1 MNEKL
6 SFIVE
11 FKDKAT
17 KGLKDIKKNVEG
29 AKKSTSGL
37 KKETS
42 GLRKMFDGVKKTS
55 KNAFDGLK
63 NTAKGATD
71 KIKGMFTGLG
81 PAIAGGLAA
90 IGIASFGKEVLQVG
104 MDFDQAMSKVY
115 ALNANNEESWDSLR
129 AKAKE
134 LGSTTAFSA
143 SQAAGALEELSM
155 AGLSAEEAIGVVDD
169 TLMLAQASG
178 MELADAAG
186 AMTSTMAQFGLKGK
200 ESAKMVSDQLAKA
213 ATSAKTD
220 VAGLGEGLKY
230 VGASAKASNIPLNDT
245 LATLGMLNDAG
256 IEGSKNMA
264 GPTRLETAC

>member
-11 FKDKAT
+11 FKEKAT
-17 KGLKDIKKNVEG
+17 AGLKKVKKSTDD
-29 AKKSTSGL
+29 AKKSVDGL

-42 GLRKMFDGVKKTS
+42 GLKKAMGSISGAGKKAFGSIKSTAS
-55 KNAFDGLK
+55 NALSGIKNSLK
-63 NTAKGATD
+63 
-71 KIKGMFTGLG
+71 GLG
-81 PAIAGGLAA
+81 PAIAGAFAVAGVV
-90 IGIASFGKEVLQVG
+90 SFGKEVMSVG
-104 MDFDQAMSKVY
+104 MNFDQAMSEVY
-115 ALNANNEESWDSLR
+115 ALNAKNEDSWDSLR
-129 AKAKE
+129 EKAKE
-134 LGSTTAFSA
+134 LGSSTAYSA
-143 SQAAGALEELSM
+143 SEAAGALKELSM
-155 AGLSAEEAIGVVDD
+155 AGLEADDAIAVVDD

-186 AMTSTMAQFGLKGK
+186 AMTSTMAQFGLEGA

-230 VGASAKASNIPLNDT
+230 VGASAKASGIPLNDT

>member
-63 NTAKGATD
+63 NSAKGAAD

-90 IGIASFGKEVLQVG
+90 VGAVSFGKDILQVG
-104 MDFDQAMSKVY
+104 MQFDSMMSEVQALSGATGDDLDK
-115 ALNANNEESWDSLR
+115 LR
-129 AKAKE
+129 QKAKD
-134 LGSTTAFSA
+134 LGSSTKFSA
-143 SQAAGALEELSM
+143 SE
-155 AGLSAEEAIGVVDD
+155 SAEAFKFMSKQKAMD
-169 TLMLAQASG
+169 THTEMCA
-178 MELADAAG
+178 
-186 AMTSTMAQFGLKGK
+186 
-200 ESAKMVSDQLAKA
+200 
-213 ATSAKTD
+213 
-220 VAGLGEGLKY
+220 
-230 VGASAKASNIPLNDT
+230 
-245 LATLGMLNDAG
+245 
-256 IEGSKNMA
+256 
-264 GPTRLETAC
+264 